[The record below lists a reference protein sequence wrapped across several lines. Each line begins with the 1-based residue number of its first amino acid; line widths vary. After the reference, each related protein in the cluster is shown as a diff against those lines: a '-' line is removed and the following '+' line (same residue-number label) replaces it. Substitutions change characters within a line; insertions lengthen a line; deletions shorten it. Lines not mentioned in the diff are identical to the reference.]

1 MKKRVSKG
9 SKGKLMKC
17 FFFILAFLIVSTATF
32 AQDMDAGQINQ
43 KMTEIRR
50 NTDWDNPAE
59 AKKGN
64 EAIQQLSKQLKLL
77 KQMGSAVKESN
88 LEEIINE
95 NIEYNDQIWQ
105 QIMKT
110 FREGEGADIL
120 LGEPVR
126 VEIIEEYKDDESP
139 IVKSQEY
146 LDEMTLLVIDMSLK
160 TVQRTIDQMD
170 KFKSIRTLVITG
182 GSSGSSV
189 DLKDL
194 LTRAENYP
202 LEQLHIINFSLYV
215 TEIPEQV
222 GSFKNLSLLSFIG
235 NNISDLPQEVGS
247 LITLKILYVDNNP
260 VTTLL
265 PAISKLRQLESLGIG
280 KTNIT
285 QAEIE
290 NLKQQL
296 PNCKILLQ

>member
-1 MKKRVSKG
+1 MKYLLLCTFIFIAAIHVS
-9 SKGKLMKC
+9 
-17 FFFILAFLIVSTATF
+17 
-32 AQDMDAGQINQ
+32 AQDMDAKQINN

-50 NTDWDNPAE
+50 NTNWDDAAA
-59 AKKGN
+59 AKKAN
-64 EAIQQLSKQLKLL
+64 EEIQKLSKQLKLL
-77 KQMGSAVKESN
+77 KQKGSRVKDDKYED
-88 LEEIINE
+88 IITD

-105 QIMKT
+105 QIMKA

-126 VEIIEEYKDDESP
+126 EEIIEEYKDDESP
-139 IVKSQEY
+139 VIKNQEY

-170 KFKSIRTLVITG
+170 KFKSIKTLIITG
-182 GSSGSSV
+182 GNSGSPV
-189 DLKDL
+189 DLIDL

-202 LEQLHIINFSLYV
+202 LEQLHIINFSHYV
-215 TEIPEQV
+215 TKIPEQV
-222 GSFKNLSLLSFIG
+222 GNFENLSLLSFIN
-235 NNISDLPQEVGS
+235 NNISNLSQEVGS
-247 LITLKILYVDNNP
+247 LKSLKTLYVDKNP
-260 VTTLL
+260 VSTLL
-265 PAISKLRQLESLGIG
+265 PAISKLKQLENLGIG

-290 NLKQQL
+290 NLQQQL